1 MKINE
6 KFFKNMKDYD
16 FNDDLSR
23 MIDNYSP
30 SELSLD
36 ELDSVYAASSQ
47 TNQPD
52 YSEFLKKTKNN
63 K

>member
-16 FNDDLSR
+16 FKDDLSR
-23 MIDNYSP
+23 MIENYSP

-52 YSEFLKKTKNN
+52 YSEFLKNLNNN